1 MTLKDDLGGILRA
14 VSIDVASADK
24 RTRGIFS
31 LNDKEFEKAVLEAED
46 RAAQLILNLVKKRL
60 PEKPHD
66 YDKWAEHIRLGYDWA
81 IEAMAKELE

>member
-1 MTLKDDLGGILRA
+1 MKDWTIRQ
-14 VSIDVASADK
+14 I
-24 RTRGIFS
+24 
-31 LNDKEFEKAVLEAED
+31 LEAVEGHGKYHTSSYD
-46 RAAQLILNLVKKRL
+46 GSVLTVDDALVELKKRL